1 MTTYDFL
8 YWFWLY
14 NPPYFTISNSIIFI
28 VQCISIHATN
38 LHGTNFFIRFNDTAC
53 NVTSDEKNFLLF
65 FLCCCLSN
73 NIDLKVTFLL
83 PEGKWTIHQYSWV
96 ISPFRL
102 SWTIISTA
110 TNLPTMFIIVLL
122 PHIDWLVSKDS
133 STRSTIWFLFDSL
146 TMFLSM
152 SYIFFTI
159 NVLRRHNIL
168 PGSDYVLLNLCSTN
182 IILSTAHNTQKVLII
197 I

>member
-1 MTTYDFL
+1 MYFPLHQLHQSEPLYSIFYFYTFQQFCLGHSSSTCVINFMTTYDFL

-38 LHGTNFFIRFNDTAC
+38 LHGTNFFIRFIDTAC

-102 SWTIISTA
+102 SWTAISTA
-110 TNLPTMFIIVLL
+110 TNLPTTFIIVLL
-122 PHIDWLVSKDS
+122 PHIDWLVSKNS
-133 STRSTIWFLFDSL
+133 STRSTIWFFFDSL

-152 SYIFFTI
+152 S
-159 NVLRRHNIL
+159 
-168 PGSDYVLLNLCSTN
+168 
-182 IILSTAHNTQKVLII
+182 
-197 I
+197 